1 MELGLL
7 VVLGTVAFAGGVAV
21 TSVGPGGIFVV
32 AALYGLTALPTAVV
46 AGTSSVTFVGGSLLG
61 AAGYA
66 RSGDMDWAL
75 ALIIGSGG
83 ALGTRVGVFLNS
95 MVSRGA
101 FGVLLGALLGA
112 VGMTIVLRERGY
124 LDRLPTLDVAPSS
137 PAGIALFGTIG
148 LTIGTAGGLFG
159 IGGAALV
166 PPALVLV
173 GVPMIAALAVTQ
185 ITVVFIAAAAAISYT
200 VQGAIAVPLVFV
212 VAGAYLLG
220 AVGGW
225 RLAKHVDPSRLVV
238 LLGAMLIGLMPVLVY
253 RSLSM

>member
-1 MELGLL
+1 MEPGLL

-83 ALGTRVGVFLNS
+83 ALGTRVGVFLNTLI
-95 MVSRGA
+95 SRGA

-112 VGMTIVLRERGY
+112 VGVTIVLRERGY

-137 PAGIALFGTIG
+137 PAGIAVFGTI
-148 LTIGTAGGLFG
+148 
-159 IGGAALV
+159 
-166 PPALVLV
+166 
-173 GVPMIAALAVTQ
+173 
-185 ITVVFIAAAAAISYT
+185 
-200 VQGAIAVPLVFV
+200 
-212 VAGAYLLG
+212 
-220 AVGGW
+220 
-225 RLAKHVDPSRLVV
+225 
-238 LLGAMLIGLMPVLVY
+238 
-253 RSLSM
+253 

>member
-1 MELGLL
+1 MDFGLL
-7 VVLGTVAFAGGVAV
+7 VVLGTVAFTGGVAV

-61 AAGYA
+61 ALGYI

-75 ALIIGSGG
+75 ALIIGTGG
-83 ALGTRVGVFLNS
+83 ALGTRLGVFLNAL
-95 MVSRGA
+95 VSRRA
-101 FGVLLGALLGA
+101 FGMSLGVLLGA
-112 VGMTIVLRERGY
+112 VGLVILLREWGY
-124 LDRLPTLDVAPSS
+124 LDRLPTLEVAPSS
-137 PAGIALFGTIG
+137 PIGIAVFGVIG
-148 LTIGTAGGLFG
+148 LAIGTAGGLFG

-185 ITVVFIAAAAAISYT
+185 IAVVFIAAAAAISYT
-200 VQGAIAVPLVFV
+200 VQGAIAIPLVFV

-238 LLGAMLIGLMPVLVY
+238 VLGLMLIGLMPVLVY

>member
-1 MELGLL
+1 METVLL
-7 VVLGTVAFAGGVAV
+7 AVLGAVAFAGGVAV

-61 AAGYA
+61 AAAYA

-75 ALIIGSGG
+75 ALVIGIGG
-83 ALGTRVGVFLNS
+83 ALGTQLGVFLNS

-101 FGVLLGALLGA
+101 FGALLGALLGM
-112 VGMTIVLRERGY
+112 VGVTIVLRERGF
-124 LDRLPTLDVAPSS
+124 LDRLPTFDVAPTSA
-137 PAGIALFGTIG
+137 AGIAVFGAIG
-148 LTIGTAGGLFG
+148 ITIGTAGGLFG

-185 ITVVFIAAAAAISYT
+185 IAVVFIAAAAAISYT
-200 VQGAIAVPLVFV
+200 LQDTIAVPLVFV
-212 VAGAYLLG
+212 VAIAYLLG
-220 AVGGW
+220 ALGGW

-238 LLGAMLIGLMPVLVY
+238 LLGLMLIGLMPVLVY

>member
-1 MELGLL
+1 MEATLL
-7 VVLGTVAFAGGVAV
+7 VVLGAIAFAGGVAV
-21 TSVGPGGIFVV
+21 TSVGPGGVFVV

-75 ALIIGSGG
+75 ALVIGIGG
-83 ALGTRVGVFLNS
+83 ALGTQLGVFLNS
-95 MVSRGA
+95 LVSRGA

-112 VGMTIVLRERGY
+112 VGATIVLRERGH
-124 LDRLPTLDVAPSS
+124 LDRLPTLDVGPSS
-137 PAGIALFGTIG
+137 PTGIALFGTIG
-148 LTIGTAGGLFG
+148 LAIGTAGGLFG

-185 ITVVFIAAAAAISYT
+185 IAVVFIAAAAAISYT
-200 VQGAIAVPLVFV
+200 LQGAIAVPLVFV

-225 RLAKHVDPSRLVV
+225 RLAKRVDPSRLVV
-238 LLGAMLIGLMPVLVY
+238 VLGATLIGLMPVLVY

>member
-1 MELGLL
+1 
-7 VVLGTVAFAGGVAV
+7 
-21 TSVGPGGIFVV
+21 
-32 AALYGLTALPTAVV
+32 
-46 AGTSSVTFVGGSLLG
+46 
-61 AAGYA
+61 
-66 RSGDMDWAL
+66 MDWVL

-148 LTIGTAGGLFG
+148 LAIGTAGGLFG

-185 ITVVFIAAAAAISYT
+185 IAVVFIAAAAAISYT